1 MDTGL
6 RSIFPPL
13 RWHLGRLTIP
23 PTKPLRQQPACF
35 ALRNQHRDGLEFSSS
50 TEFYEAYEAE
60 LFQFDQIYRH
70 FCEEADVVESFGW
83 DLLKELRERV
93 EAVYV
98 NWFLVQE
105 SLAWGTHVDP
115 AGRTG
120 LLKYWRIEGRSRQ
133 DEFYERFVRPQL
145 DESERRRV
153 FVIISDALRYEAAE
167 ELTQIL
173 NGKYRFEA
181 ELTSQ
186 LGVLPSYTS
195 LGMACLLPHEGLSFK
210 ANGEIL
216 VDNQPAASLDQ
227 RNQILAAR
235 KGMACRAGE
244 LIALKKEDGRKFTA
258 DQKVVYIF
266 HNTIDSVG
274 ESNEART
281 FQAVRQSIEEL
292 SAVVNYV
299 VNSLNGNYVLVTAD
313 HGFLFSETYPD
324 ETAKSALSEKP
335 AGTVKAKRRYLLG
348 HNLPEHEIA
357 WRGSTLTTAGAS
369 GDMEFWIPQGVNR
382 FHFHGRPVVLSWGGH
397 APGNCR
403 AGGNGSTRKGEG
415 GRATKTKRSPSM
427 CWEPTTR
434 SPPPGT
440 DLR

>member
-1 MDTGL
+1 M
-6 RSIFPPL
+6 
-13 RWHLGRLTIP
+13 
-23 PTKPLRQQPACF
+23 
-35 ALRNQHRDGLEFSSS
+35 
-50 TEFYEAYEAE
+50 
-60 LFQFDQIYRH
+60 
-70 FCEEADVVESFGW
+70 
-83 DLLKELRERV
+83 
-93 EAVYV
+93 
-98 NWFLVQE
+98 
-105 SLAWGTHVDP
+105 
-115 AGRTG
+115 
-120 LLKYWRIEGRSRQ
+120 LKYWRIEGRSRQ

-167 ELTQIL
+167 ELTQTL

-195 LGMACLLPHEGLSFK
+195 LGMASLLPHEGLSFK

-244 LIALKKEDGRKFTA
+244 LIALKKEDGRKLIA

-357 WRGSTLTTAGAS
+357 WRGRTLTTAGAS
-369 GDMEFWIPQGVNR
+369 GEMEFLIPRGVNR
-382 FHFHGRPVVLSWGGH
+382 FSFMGSQLFFHGGAMLQEIVVPVITVRHLKGKSAEQTKTSTVSVQVLGTHHKITTTQHRFELLQMEPVSERVKPITLKVAVFEGDQPVTGIETVTFESTSGNMDERKRTVRVVLQ
-397 APGNCR
+397 NR
-403 AGGNGSTRKGEG
+403 AYDKRTAYRLVLRDAETDVEQSSVDVVID
-415 GRATKTKRSPSM
+415 RAF
-427 CWEPTTR
+427 
-434 SPPPGT
+434 T
-440 DLR
+440 DDF